1 MVLRIL
7 TEVIEISSTGLSPSL
22 AGFPKTIRLS
32 QLFVTS
38 SWILTS
44 TRKSYNTPATARQCC
59 NIDRGLGCSAFAHR
73 YSQNQFLSLFL
84 RVIRCFNSPG
94 IASSCED
101 NQGLPDWVFPF
112 GNQRIDACLQLPVA
126 YRSKPRPSSPLSA
139 LASAVR
145 PYILDHIILNWNRF
159 QFDSN
164 LFSLPPASVQVD
176 FFVLLEIFFKKNSHI
191 KINNNLYLYR
201 LPIVSFISTFH
212 ESSWNGF
219 YSVST

>member
-59 NIDRGLGCSAFAHR
+59 NIDRGLGFSAFAHR

-94 IASSCED
+94 IA
-101 NQGLPDWVFPF
+101 PF
-112 GNQRIDACLQLPVA
+112 RVVRVYLTGFSHSEINGSMLV
-126 YRSKPRPSSPLSA
+126 YSSPLLIAANHVLLRLLVPWHPPYALIYLTILFSA
-139 LASAVR
+139 HDKSCS
-145 PYILDHIILNWNRF
+145 YFTIF
-159 QFDSN
+159 TCS
-164 LFSLPPASVQVD
+164 SLPPASVQVD
-176 FFVLLEIFFKKNSHI
+176 FFSYFCSRSFNKKNSHI
-191 KINNNLYLYR
+191 INNNLYLYR

-212 ESSWNGF
+212 ESS
-219 YSVST
+219 

>member
-1 MVLRIL
+1 MGSGLPRFPQNYTCFVVLRIL

-38 SWILTS
+38 SCILTC

-59 NIDRGLGCSAFAHR
+59 NIDRGLGFSAFAHR

-145 PYILDHIILNWNRF
+145 PYILDHIILKSKSLSILRNIY
-159 QFDSN
+159 
-164 LFSLPPASVQVD
+164 LFLRDDA
-176 FFVLLEIFFKKNSHI
+176 L
-191 KINNNLYLYR
+191 
-201 LPIVSFISTFH
+201 
-212 ESSWNGF
+212 
-219 YSVST
+219 